1 MLNEKEEIKNS
12 VDTAIKDHT
21 VFKNDELTA
30 THYFYDEYDRY
41 NASGTY
47 DIKVS
52 FRDMEI
58 TKENILTIK

>member
-1 MLNEKEEIKNS
+1 MLNEKEEIKSS
-12 VDTAIKDHT
+12 VDTALKDHT

-30 THYFYDEYDRY
+30 THYFYDEHDRY